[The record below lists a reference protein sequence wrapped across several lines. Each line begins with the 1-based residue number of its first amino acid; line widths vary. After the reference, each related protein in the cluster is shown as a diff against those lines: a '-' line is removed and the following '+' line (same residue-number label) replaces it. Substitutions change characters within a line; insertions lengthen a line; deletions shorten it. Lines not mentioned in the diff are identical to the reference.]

1 MTAATPPTQSV
12 LAIDVGGT
20 HVKFRT
26 SEADDV
32 RRFNSGPTLTAAQM
46 CSQVAS
52 QTRDWD
58 VDVVS
63 IGYPGPVLHGMPL
76 HDPRNLG
83 GGWVGFDFAAALSH
97 PVKLLNDAAMQ
108 ALGSYA
114 GGTMLFLGLGT
125 GLGSAMIVDGIVEP
139 MELAHLPY
147 RKRTYEDYVGLRGL
161 ERLGKK
167 KWRKH
172 VEQVID
178 LLTAALEPDEVVLG
192 GGNATLITPPP
203 QHVRIGDNANAFT
216 GGFRL
221 WDDDV
226 NARARTAA

>member
-1 MTAATPPTQSV
+1 VNVMTAATPPTQSV

-108 ALGSYA
+108 ALGSLRICPTA
-114 GGTMLFLGLGT
+114 
-125 GLGSAMIVDGIVEP
+125 SAP
-139 MELAHLPY
+139 M
-147 RKRTYEDYVGLRGL
+147 RTT
-161 ERLGKK
+161 
-167 KWRKH
+167 WACA
-172 VEQVID
+172 D
-178 LLTAALEPDEVVLG
+178 LSDSARRNGANTSSRSLTC
-192 GGNATLITPPP
+192 
-203 QHVRIGDNANAFT
+203 
-216 GGFRL
+216 
-221 WDDDV
+221 
-226 NARARTAA
+226 